1 MRHDLAHSIIAANPM
16 LSRQRLSTGLE
27 VGASVLLHAALLA
40 MLFHGFDSPPEK
52 PKERSVSVDIV
63 TAAQYAAAL
72 AAPQLTAPTARTAV
86 AQPRAVVPDAPP
98 VEAAPPPVVAPNPS
112 GMVHATQLKAAGVLA
127 QPGSKEVRETLPLL
141 ASDERMTQLCDI
153 EALEQIH
160 LWKAE
165 LHPDTLVAYAMAD
178 TQVTAHTIQ
187 ADGGAFRNARQWY
200 QIKFRCEVADDFQ
213 SVTDFQF
220 AVGDLIPESEW
231 DAHNLTAEEIE

>member
-1 MRHDLAHSIIAANPM
+1 
-16 LSRQRLSTGLE
+16 
-27 VGASVLLHAALLA
+27 VSVLLHAALLA
-40 MLFHGFDSPPEK
+40 MLFHGLDAPPET
-52 PKERSVSVDIV
+52 PKERSVSVDIIS
-63 TAAQYAAAL
+63 AAQYAAAV
-72 AAPQLTAPTARTAV
+72 AATHLTAPTARTEV
-86 AQPRAVVPDAPP
+86 VQPAPVP
-98 VEAAPPPVVAPNPS
+98 VEPPPVAPAPTPPPAEVAEPS
-112 GMVHATQLKAAGVLA
+112 GMVHATELKAAGVLA
-127 QPGSKEVRETLPLL
+127 EPGSKEVRETLPLL

-160 LWKAE
+160 LWKDA
-165 LHPDTLVAYAMAD
+165 LHPDTLVAYAMAE

-187 ADGGAFRNARQWY
+187 ADGGAFRDARQWY